1 MFNAEISVSLEI
13 LLLLLLVVVVAGGV
27 YVGKL
32 RRRFSVTIQALEQEM
47 LASHAEILRLNR
59 EKAQL
64 VQKNSELNE
73 QLASPGVTTRM
84 VTTPTRET
92 VGKVAV

>member
-1 MFNAEISVSLEI
+1 M
-13 LLLLLLVVVVAGGV
+13 
-27 YVGKL
+27 GKL
-32 RRRFSVTIQALEQEM
+32 RRRYAATIQTLEQEM

-64 VQKNSELNE
+64 VQKNTELNE
-73 QLASPGVTTRM
+73 QLASPGATTRM

-92 VGKVAV
+92 ASKVAV